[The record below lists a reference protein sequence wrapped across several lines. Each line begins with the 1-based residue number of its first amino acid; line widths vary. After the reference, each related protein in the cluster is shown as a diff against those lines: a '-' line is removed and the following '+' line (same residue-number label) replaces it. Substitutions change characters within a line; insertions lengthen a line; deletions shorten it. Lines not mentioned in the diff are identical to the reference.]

1 MRFSIA
7 PSDSSPIY
15 RQIVDQ
21 VRRAVAGGQLP
32 AGHSMPSVRAVAEE
46 HTINPTTV
54 SKVYSLLGF
63 EGWLERHRGVGMVV
77 AAVRSVA
84 SGERMRRWHQRL
96 EFDPRSVPHGMC
108 TRFCVLW

>member
-1 MRFSIA
+1 MRFSISL
-7 PSDSSPIY
+7 SDSSPIY

-46 HTINPTTV
+46 HTINPMTV
-54 SKVYSLLGF
+54 SKVYSLLEV
-63 EGWLERHRGVGMVV
+63 EGWLERHCGVGMVV

-96 EFDPRSVPHGMC
+96 EFDPLSVPHGMC